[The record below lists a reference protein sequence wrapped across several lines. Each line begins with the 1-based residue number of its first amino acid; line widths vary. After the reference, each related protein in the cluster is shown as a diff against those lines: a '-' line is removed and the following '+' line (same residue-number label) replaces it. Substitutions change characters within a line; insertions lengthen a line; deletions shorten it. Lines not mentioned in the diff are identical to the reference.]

1 MTEDKENE
9 SGYDGRGLKGP
20 LYWLA
25 GTATAAAAKALMGP
39 GGLLGGLFGAPPPPG
54 APAPF
59 VTREVLDLTTENQ
72 GLKSQL
78 YTNELDKRQSV
89 WNATQQGRI
98 DCMQRQIDQLFGL
111 TQLSVPN
118 ASLNPGYGP
127 AVVGPA
133 PALVVPPAVESAN
146 SSIASTIASAVATAV
161 ASAMKDAA

>member
-1 MTEDKENE
+1 MTEDKDNE
-9 SGYDGRGLKGP
+9 SGYDGKGLKGA
-20 LYWLA
+20 LWTLA
-25 GTATAAAAKALMGP
+25 GTAIGQLASSS
-39 GGLLGGLFGAPPPPG
+39 GLLGGVFGRPPFPPPG
-54 APAPF
+54 GPAPF

-111 TQLSVPN
+111 TQLTVPN
-118 ASLNPGYGP
+118 ANLNPGYGP

-133 PALVVPPAVESAN
+133 PTLAVPPAVEAAN

-161 ASAMKDAA
+161 VSAMKDAA